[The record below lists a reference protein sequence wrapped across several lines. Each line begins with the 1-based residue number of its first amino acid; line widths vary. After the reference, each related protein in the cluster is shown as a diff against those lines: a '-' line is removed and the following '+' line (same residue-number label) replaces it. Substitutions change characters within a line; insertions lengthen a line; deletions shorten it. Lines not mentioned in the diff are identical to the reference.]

1 MWEIFTQFPK
11 VLEKNKHAFGNLF
24 EAINY
29 YMVVGKQQLC
39 ETPENIKVIC
49 QMANVA
55 LFTDMPNKTI
65 NNTEGAMLLQLLFQV
80 MTGSEALN

>member
-1 MWEIFTQFPK
+1 MT
-11 VLEKNKHAFGNLF
+11 
-24 EAINY
+24 
-29 YMVVGKQQLC
+29 
-39 ETPENIKVIC
+39 

-80 MTGSEALN
+80 MTGSEALNQIMVELLEEFFTWAYKIYQIFT